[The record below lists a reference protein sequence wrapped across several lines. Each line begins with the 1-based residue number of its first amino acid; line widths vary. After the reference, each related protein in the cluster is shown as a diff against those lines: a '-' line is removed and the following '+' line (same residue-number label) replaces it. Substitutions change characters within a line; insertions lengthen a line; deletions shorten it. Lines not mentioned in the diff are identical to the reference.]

1 MSFDAHVRE
10 ALAQLHGT
18 GLLRIP
24 RVLTSLQGPEA
35 LVDGR
40 PVRLFCS
47 NDYLGLAAHPKI
59 REAASR
65 ALADSAY
72 GSGASRHISGT
83 TDLHNRA
90 EAALAD
96 FVGMPAAVLFSTG
109 YAANLGA
116 VQALV
121 GPGDVIFSDELN
133 HASLIDGCRLSRAR
147 VHVYPHRNLGA
158 LEQLLHMHRSSGRAA
173 LVLTDAVFSMDGAL
187 APLVELR
194 ALSERFGAGLLVDE
208 AHALG
213 VLGPHGRGLCAAL
226 GVRPDVLIGTLGKAF
241 GAAGAFA
248 AGPAN
253 TAALVKNRARSFV
266 FSTSPPAS
274 QAAAAL
280 AAVELVRDGDPLR
293 EQLQHHAETLHEG
306 LLALGYRLGPHAS
319 HILPVLV
326 GDPEPTMRLSA
337 ALLEHGIFVHGI
349 RPPTVPA
356 GTSRLRLTPMASH
369 MALHVQQAL
378 AAFASVRT
386 LLG

>member
-1 MSFDAHVRE
+1 VSFDAHVRE
-10 ALAQLHGT
+10 ALAQLQT
-18 GLLRIP
+18 AGLLRVP
-24 RVLTSLQGPEA
+24 RELTHVRGPEA
-35 LVDGR
+35 VIDGR
-40 PVRLFCS
+40 PVTLFCS
-47 NDYLGLAAHPKI
+47 NDYLGLAAHPRI
-59 REAASR
+59 RDAAAR
-65 ALADSAY
+65 ALAESAY

-83 TDLHNRA
+83 TDLHTRA

-96 FVGMPAAVLFSTG
+96 FVGMPAAVLFATG
-109 YAANLGA
+109 YAANVGA

-158 LEQLLHMHRSSGRAA
+158 LEHLLHVHRSSGRAA
-173 LVLTDAVFSMDGAL
+173 LVLPDAVVSMDGAR
-187 APLVELR
+187 APRVELR
-194 ALSERFGAGLLVDE
+194 ARSERFGAGLGVDE
-208 AHALG
+208 AHAIG

-226 GVRPDVLIGTLGKAF
+226 GVRPDLLIGMLGKAF

-248 AGPAN
+248 AGPAA
-253 TAALVKNRARSFV
+253 TAALVQNRARSFV
-266 FSTSPPAS
+266 FSTAPPQS

-280 AAVELVRDGDPLR
+280 AAVELVRDGDALR
-293 EQLQHHAETLHEG
+293 EQLQRHAETLREG
-306 LLALGYRLGPHAS
+306 LLALGYRVAPHAS

-326 GDPEPTMRLSA
+326 GEPEPTMRLSA
-337 ALLEHGIFVHGI
+337 ALLERGIFVHGI

-369 MALHVQQAL
+369 TALHVQQAL

-386 LLG
+386 LLA